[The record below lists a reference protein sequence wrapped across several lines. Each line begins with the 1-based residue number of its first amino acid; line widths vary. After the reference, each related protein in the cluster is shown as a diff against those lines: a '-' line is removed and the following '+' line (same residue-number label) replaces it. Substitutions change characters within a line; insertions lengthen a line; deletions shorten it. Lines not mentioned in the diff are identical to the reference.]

1 MSEKYLKQKQ
11 ACEKSGYSAFW
22 HERKRRTGGGPPFVK
37 MENGQIR
44 YPESLYDAWFTE
56 RLARSTSDP
65 NYRGTPRKPYKR
77 KVLEDGTIGATA

>member
-11 ACEKSGYSAFW
+11 AVEKSGYSRFW

-44 YPESLYDAWFTE
+44 YPESLYDAWFAE
-56 RLARSTSDP
+56 RLAKSTSDP
-65 NYRGTPRKPYKR
+65 NYRGTSRGPYRKNQVQGKAPQ
-77 KVLEDGTIGATA
+77 AAS